1 MEFVD
6 KIYIISLETHVLRKQ
21 LITADLDS
29 AGFDMD
35 KVEWINAIDGTQLD
49 INQCI
54 KDDKINP
61 TFRDPHGILTTTIY
75 GCAMS
80 HNTVYERFL
89 KTSDDYKT
97 ALVLEDDAS
106 ITHTLLRLLLT
117 QSVGYKMF
125 RDEIK
130 KVDWDVIMLGGQ
142 QSVIEHEKGSNSVL
156 KPVRRYPITY
166 AGHSYMINK
175 NGAEKLLE
183 NNQKIQYA
191 ADVNLYTSN
200 VNLYCTPTNYFEQK
214 TGALSKITISNLY
227 LMFGTSLMD
236 YNDVNWENRSTTT
249 IGDYINDENSSKV
262 MQMKQLGVSKKLD
275 VDFVDWKPF
284 VTSYGDE
291 INDWANIHLK
301 IENE

>member
-6 KIYIISLETHVLRKQ
+6 KIYIISLERHDLRKKI
-21 LITADLDS
+21 ITADLDS

-35 KVEWINAIDGTQLD
+35 KVEWIDAIDGTQLD

-61 TFRDPHGILTTTIY
+61 IFRDPHGVLTKSIY

-89 KTSDDYKT
+89 KTSDDCKT
-97 ALVLEDDAS
+97 ALVLEDDAA
-106 ITHTLLRLLLT
+106 ITHTFLRLLLT
-117 QSVGYKMF
+117 KSFGYKSF
-125 RDEIK
+125 KSELEQI
-130 KVDWDVIMLGGQ
+130 DWDVLMLGGQ
-142 QSVIEHEKGSNSVL
+142 EKVIEHEESLNYIL
-156 KPVRRYPITY
+156 KPVKRYPSTY

-183 NNQKIQYA
+183 NNKKIQYA
-191 ADVNLYTSN
+191 ADVNLYSSN

-227 LMFGTSLMD
+227 LMFGTSLIT
-236 YNDVNWENRSTTT
+236 YNDVDGENRSTTT
-249 IGDYINDENSSKV
+249 IGDYLNDENPT
-262 MQMKQLGVSKKLD
+262 MGMNIKQVGVSKK
-275 VDFVDWKPF
+275 VNIKSVDWDSF
-284 VTSYGDE
+284 ITSYGDE

-301 IENE
+301 IDNE

>member
-21 LITADLDS
+21 IITADLDS

-35 KVEWINAIDGTQLD
+35 KVEWIDAIDGTQLD

-61 TFRDPHGILTTTIY
+61 TFRDPHGILTKSIY
-75 GCAMS
+75 GCSMS

-117 QSVGYKMF
+117 KSFGYKMF
-125 RDEIK
+125 RDELK
-130 KVDWDVIMLGGQ
+130 TVDWDVLMLGGQ
-142 QSVIEHEKGSNSVL
+142 EKVMEYEESSNSIL
-156 KPVRRYPITY
+156 KPVRRYPQTY

-227 LMFGTSLMD
+227 LMFGQSLID

-249 IGDYINDENSSKV
+249 IGDYINDEDSSFG
-262 MQMKQLGVSKKLD
+262 MNIKQLGVSKK
-275 VDFVDWKPF
+275 VKIKSVDWDSF
-284 VTSYGDE
+284 ITSYGDE